1 MIDPASCLLLAWGR
15 QRVGGAHSQPQPRSR
30 RSTDGIA
37 LVVNASSFPGGDDD
51 GGRRVGTRTCDD
63 GPAHGGLS
71 PGGVSRTGRCG
82 RVSRWGRSQPA
93 IGRVQRFGCFPPLI
107 PHWRS
112 GGRAGYREG
121 LVCSHFRFPRGCGVT
136 TGEIVGVSR
145 LCISVPSF
153 VPHTVLPGGHGC
165 ATHGLRFGARCACL
179 CFPRLR
185 EPVLSLFHVACRSP
199 LAWEVGHARLSFC
212 TSTVH
217 VFGLGRA
224 LGVLRH
230 ACVLFAGLCGG
241 FQPCDEAR
249 LSSDTFVLRIDFV
262 RSVGVRLAFFV
273 RRHAQQQSA
282 HLGCVSATAVQG
294 VERRAFVSRGRHN
307 VWYSRVR
314 RARGQHLSFHAR
326 QASFPSLFFFS
337 YHRPFTWMAVGR
349 VSFRSVSFVDA
360 WRSFLPRF
368 PSFHAPCAPP
378 IASPTSRS
386 ASPIPPVRPRPRPS
400 SSTVVRCWCDGPI
413 VLPTS

>member
-282 HLGCVSATAVQG
+282 H
-294 VERRAFVSRGRHN
+294 
-307 VWYSRVR
+307 
-314 RARGQHLSFHAR
+314 
-326 QASFPSLFFFS
+326 
-337 YHRPFTWMAVGR
+337 HRPFTWMAVGR